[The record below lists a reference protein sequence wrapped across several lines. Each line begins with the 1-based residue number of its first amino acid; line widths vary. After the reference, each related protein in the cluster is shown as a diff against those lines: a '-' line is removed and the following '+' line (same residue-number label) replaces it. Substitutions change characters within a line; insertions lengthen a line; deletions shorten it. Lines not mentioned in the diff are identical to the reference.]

1 MRNPRVLVAVAV
13 AVVAVVVVAIVLATG
28 GSDEPEAAKPPAA
41 PVRTV
46 RGPIT
51 LERVVLRPG
60 AEELVVSLPDEQL
73 NTPQTTGG
81 ATSVLLR
88 CVDEAGSEAI
98 RQRHP
103 WPLEVEYGYPPH
115 VHQPAKAR
123 VLAELRSCRLTGPGI
138 DFAGDAPPAQP

>member
-1 MRNPRVLVAVAV
+1 MPNPRVFVASAVAL
-13 AVVAVVVVAIVLATG
+13 AAIVVVGIVFMG

-41 PVRTV
+41 PARTV

-73 NTPQTTGG
+73 NTAQTTGG

-115 VHQPAKAR
+115 VHQPAKAG

-138 DFAGDAPPAQP
+138 DFTGDAPPAQP